1 MNANMILT
9 CPYDNAHRMKESRLQ
24 IHITKCRQDHLNGKH
39 FVCPFNSTHVLPDQ
53 EKAYHL
59 LRCPDKAPLDRKLA
73 ESIDKNNRFMGRT
86 AVPSYS
92 EPIPIEPSEIWDEDE
107 DFEPRSA
114 IAAAKE
120 APIGAIIQP
129 KPFTKPAYRRQMYQE
144 LHQMPTEVEPKL
156 TIYKAPID
164 PELRQPK
171 QPSQAG
177 RLQNLEKQGAEF
189 EGAGLG
195 RDKSSRIAAN
205 IFNPAFESD
214 SDTVGAVGGA
224 SADVPSSND
233 AVSNSWG
240 VGRSTANHT
249 ASSGAIP
256 RSWASHAAS
265 NGAIPRDS
273 SYSAAIS
280 SGINNLSLGRGRTY
294 QSAAVSQT
302 GFSEDDFPALGLGQ
316 GSQQKSSKT
325 KW

>member
-1 MNANMILT
+1 MNPNMMVT
-9 CPYDNAHRMKESRLQ
+9 CPYNNAHRMKESRLQ
-24 IHITKCRQDHLNGKH
+24 IHITKCRQDHLNDDH
-39 FVCPFNSTHVLPDQ
+39 FVCPFNSTHVLPHQ
-53 EKAYHL
+53 ERAYHL

-73 ESIDKNNRFMGRT
+73 ESMDKNNPFKGRT

-92 EPIPIEPSEIWDEDE
+92 EPIPIEPSEVWDEDE

-120 APIGAIIQP
+120 APVGAIMQP

-144 LHQMPTEVEPKL
+144 LHQMPAEVESKP

-164 PELRQPK
+164 SELRQPK

-177 RLQNLEKQGAEF
+177 RLQNLEKQGTEF
-189 EGAGLG
+189 QGAGLG
-195 RDKSSRIAAN
+195 RDKASCRIAAN
-205 IFNPAFESD
+205 IFNPASESD
-214 SDTVGAVGGA
+214 SDTVGATA
-224 SADVPSSND
+224 AVPGSND
-233 AVSNSWG
+233 AGSNSWG

-249 ASSGAIP
+249 ASSGAVP

-265 NGAIPRDS
+265 NCAIPRDS

-280 SGINNLSLGRGRTY
+280 AGINNLSLGRGRTY
-294 QSAAVSQT
+294 QSGAVSQT

-325 KW
+325 RW